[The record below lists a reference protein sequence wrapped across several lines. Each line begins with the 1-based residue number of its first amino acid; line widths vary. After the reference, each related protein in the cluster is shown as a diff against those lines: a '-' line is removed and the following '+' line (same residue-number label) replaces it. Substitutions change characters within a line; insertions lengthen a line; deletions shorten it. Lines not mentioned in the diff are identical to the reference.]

1 MTFLPL
7 LVALLAG
14 QTCSPATTPR
24 PPTIA
29 VYGDSRMQGGL
40 CSSSSPASPAAY
52 VDANLPGGASYGW
65 LVKNAGVTGYTPAQ
79 ILAAYNSGEAT
90 LCNGERCAYLV
101 VNGGVNCLRLGTAPA
116 TCLADMITL
125 VDDALAKG
133 YAVVWMGETDYSLW
147 ASAGSNPT
155 TQATT
160 FNTLWTA
167 ACAAR
172 ASNTRLKCL
181 DLYTSMGVPLTNT
194 CDGVHDNQTGTNL
207 RGSLILTAL
216 QSIP

>member
-1 MTFLPL
+1 MLTLPL
-7 LVALLAG
+7 VLTLLAG
-14 QTCSPATTPR
+14 QTCTAVTAPR
-24 PPTIA
+24 LPTIA

-40 CSSSSPASPAAY
+40 CSSTNPVSPPAY
-52 VDANLPGGASYGW
+52 LDTNLPGGATAGW
-65 LVKNAGVTGYTPAQ
+65 LVKNAGLTGDRPDQIRTRYT
-79 ILAAYNSGEAT
+79 SGEAT

-101 VNGGVNCLRLGTAPA
+101 LNGGVNCLRQGTAAA
-116 TCLADMITL
+116 TCLADMTWV
-125 VDDALAKG
+125 VDDALSKG
-133 YAVVWMGETDYSLW
+133 YAVVWQGETDYSLW

-155 TQATT
+155 TQATA
-160 FNTLWTA
+160 FNALWA
-167 ACAAR
+167 AECTAR

-181 DLYTSMGVPLTNT
+181 SLYTAMGVPMTNT

>member
-1 MTFLPL
+1 MLVLPL
-7 LVALLAG
+7 LVAVLAA
-14 QTCSPATTPR
+14 QTCTPTTAPR
-24 PPTIA
+24 LPTVA

-40 CSSSSPASPAAY
+40 CSSTSPSSPPAY
-52 VDANLPGGASYGW
+52 LDANLPGGANGGW

-79 ILAAYNSGEAT
+79 ILAAYTAGEAT

-101 VNGGVNCLRLGTAPA
+101 VNGGVNCLRTGTAPA
-116 TCLADMITL
+116 TCLADMTTL
-125 VDDALAKG
+125 VDDALGKG

-147 ASAGSNPT
+147 ASAGTNPT

-160 FNTLWTA
+160 FNSLWA
-167 ACAAR
+167 SACTAR

-181 DLYTSMGVPLTNT
+181 SLYTAMGVPLTNT

-207 RGSLILTAL
+207 RGSLILSAL